1 MDTVHEPE
9 IAPILIIEDDV
20 GLSTLIKD
28 IVNDMGLSTLQ
39 AFNGS
44 SAMDILQKQPIEL
57 MLLDF
62 SLPDISGMQILDTI
76 REEELYMPPFI
87 VITGTGDEQLAVEM
101 MKTGAYD
108 YLTKDAHFLKSIPA
122 VINFALREK
131 DAQRK
136 LEFAEKALHE
146 SEAYNKILF
155 QESSIPMAVLDP
167 VSLQFVDSNKAG
179 ANIFHIESPEQL
191 LGKTMLDV
199 SASTQQENKTSKEH
213 FLTYIQQARNE
224 DSVRFQWRCQ
234 YSDGSKWDAEL
245 LLVAIHYKNRELMQF
260 SLQDITEKLAK
271 EKNKT
276 LSELQRRQS
285 QKMEAIGVLT
295 GGIAHEFNNLLAP
308 IIGFSELLMIENPND
323 KRLSHINSAGH
334 RAKDMVT
341 QLLAYGQ
348 RSIATKKAVAV
359 DDLIVNT
366 MNFLKNTLAHNI
378 DICWDIEYGLQSVLG
393 VTNDLRQIIYNLS
406 MNASNA
412 MPDGGTITLTLKKA
426 QDHKFISLT
435 GGEHKGNYI
444 CLSIQDTGKG
454 IKKSSMSRIFDP
466 FFTTSEVGQG
476 SGLGLSVV
484 QGIVEQHDGY
494 IRVDS
499 IEGAGSTFHVYL
511 PVIEDNAIS
520 QSKDNAPLHK
530 RSENI
535 LLIDNEVYINNL
547 IKSMLEPMGYTVL
560 DFLDSEKALKEFSE
574 HAEKYD
580 LVITD
585 YSIPRINGKDLTE
598 WIRKI
603 HSDIPIILTAS
614 YDNFSHG
621 NAIDAWDMNALL
633 MKPFEYTELRNTVI
647 NLFKEC

>member
-285 QKMEAIGVLT
+285 QKMKEIQTDVGL
-295 GGIAHEFNNLLAP
+295 IAMCGLYCAACGKFLKGKCPGCHEN
-308 IIGFSELLMIENPND
+308 
-323 KRLSHINSAGH
+323 
-334 RAKDMVT
+334 
-341 QLLAYGQ
+341 
-348 RSIATKKAVAV
+348 KKASWCGIRICCFEKKIASCADCDQF
-359 DDLIVNT
+359 DDVMSCKKYNSFMAKLFGFIFKSDRAACVQAIRENGYEQFAAD
-366 MNFLKNTLAHNI
+366 MAKNK
-378 DICWDIEYGLQSVLG
+378 V
-393 VTNDLRQIIYNLS
+393 
-406 MNASNA
+406 M
-412 MPDGGTITLTLKKA
+412 
-426 QDHKFISLT
+426 
-435 GGEHKGNYI
+435 
-444 CLSIQDTGKG
+444 
-454 IKKSSMSRIFDP
+454 
-466 FFTTSEVGQG
+466 
-476 SGLGLSVV
+476 
-484 QGIVEQHDGY
+484 
-494 IRVDS
+494 
-499 IEGAGSTFHVYL
+499 TF
-511 PVIEDNAIS
+511 
-520 QSKDNAPLHK
+520 K
-530 RSENI
+530 R
-535 LLIDNEVYINNL
+535 
-547 IKSMLEPMGYTVL
+547 K
-560 DFLDSEKALKEFSE
+560 
-574 HAEKYD
+574 
-580 LVITD
+580 
-585 YSIPRINGKDLTE
+585 
-598 WIRKI
+598 
-603 HSDIPIILTAS
+603 
-614 YDNFSHG
+614 
-621 NAIDAWDMNALL
+621 
-633 MKPFEYTELRNTVI
+633 
-647 NLFKEC
+647 